1 MKKAIRLDK
10 LLAGAG
16 YGSRKEIKK
25 ITRGG
30 KVTVNGQT
38 VTDSSC
44 HVAPDAD
51 RVTVNGTVVIY
62 REFVYL
68 MLNKPAGFVSAT
80 VDAKE
85 QTVLEFVPEEF
96 RHYELFPVGRLD
108 KDTEGLLLLTNDG
121 KLAHEVLAPKKHV
134 PKTYFARVR
143 GLVSEEHVSA
153 FGQGVVLDDG
163 YKTKPAELTVLS
175 PGETSEAELIIHEG
189 KFHQIKRM
197 FISLGMEVLYLK
209 RTAMGGVTLDQS
221 LKPGE
226 VRELTP
232 QELLLLK
239 NSPDMQAL

>member
-1 MKKAIRLDK
+1 MNKAMRLDK

-30 KVTVNGQT
+30 KVTVNGQP

-44 HVAPDAD
+44 HVAPEID
-51 RVTVNGTVVIY
+51 RVTVNGTVVNY

-80 VDAKE
+80 VDARDR
-85 QTVLEFVPEEF
+85 TVLEFVPEEF

-121 KLAHEVLAPKKHV
+121 RLAHELLAPKKHV
-134 PKTYFARVR
+134 PKTYFVRVQ
-143 GLVSEEHVSA
+143 GLVTEEHVSA
-153 FGQGVVLDDG
+153 FALGVVLEDG
-163 YKTKPAELTVLS
+163 YKTKSAELTVLS
-175 PGETSEAELIIHEG
+175 PGDASEVELIIHEG

-197 FISLGMEVLYLK
+197 FISIGMEVLYLK
-209 RTAMGGVTLDQS
+209 RTAMGGVTLDPFV
-221 LKPGE
+221 KPGE

-232 QELLLLK
+232 QELLLLNNPYDK
-239 NSPDMQAL
+239 